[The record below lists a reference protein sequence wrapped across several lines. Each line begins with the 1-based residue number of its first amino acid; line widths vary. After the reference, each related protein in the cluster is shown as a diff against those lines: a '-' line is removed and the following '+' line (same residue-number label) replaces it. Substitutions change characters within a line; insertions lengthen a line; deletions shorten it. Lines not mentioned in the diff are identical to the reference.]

1 MYQRER
7 KCISKLSEV
16 MLFWDVRKVLEIII
30 DDLFYEMMAQV
41 VMDNRYDMIRN
52 KIVPLVWFW

>member
-16 MLFWDVRKVLEIII
+16 VLFWDVRKVLEIII
-30 DDLFYEMMAQV
+30 DDLFYEMMAQI

-52 KIVPLVWFW
+52 KIVPLV

>member
-52 KIVPLVWFW
+52 KIVPLV

>member
-16 MLFWDVRKVLEIII
+16 VLFWDVRKVLEIII

>member
-16 MLFWDVRKVLEIII
+16 VLFWDVRKVLEIII

-52 KIVPLVWFW
+52 KIVPLV

>member
-16 MLFWDVRKVLEIII
+16 VLFWDVRKVLEIII

-41 VMDNRYDMIRN
+41 VN
-52 KIVPLVWFW
+52 KIIGMI